1 MKSAFLLI
9 SFLFSCQSPGRFELG
24 LLDRK
29 LENSSS
35 YKIKNIINPH
45 TFNGSFGKDFWISL
59 YRTSDKEVLL
69 SDPNLDK
76 SGFSL
81 SNAVK
86 QPFLY
91 ILEFYSENPEETD
104 FSHLPA
110 FRFGTVY
117 KKPDLI
123 SKYRYVMIPMNARLR
138 RPGKPFNGY
147 DVYPFLPLQNY
158 SENTKY
164 LRKSVRFEETV
175 RLYFLSEREE
185 KEVLIENESDG
196 RIYFR
201 EE

>member
-1 MKSAFLLI
+1 MKFLLI
-9 SFLFSCQSPGRFELG
+9 SALILFGCQSPGRYELG

-29 LENSSS
+29 LEDSRS

-45 TFNGSFGKDFWISL
+45 TFNGSFGRDFWISL
-59 YRTSDKEVLL
+59 YRTSDRDSILK
-69 SDPNLDK
+69 DPNLDA
-76 SGFSL
+76 SVSSL
-81 SNAVK
+81 SRADRYR
-86 QPFLY
+86 FLY
-91 ILEFYSENPEETD
+91 ILEFYSEEPGKSDLSE
-104 FSHLPA
+104 FPS

-175 RLYFLSEREE
+175 RLYFLLDREE
-185 KEVLIENESDG
+185 KEVLVENESDG

>member
-1 MKSAFLLI
+1 MR
-9 SFLFSCQSPGRFELG
+9 FLFISALLFFGCQSPGRYELG

-29 LENSSS
+29 LEDSRS

-45 TFNGSFGKDFWISL
+45 TFNGSFGRDFWISI
-59 YRTSDKEVLL
+59 YRTKDKDRLL
-69 SDPNLDK
+69 SDPNLDR
-76 SGFSL
+76 SGSSFS
-81 SNAVK
+81 NTEK
-86 QPFLY
+86 HPFLY
-91 ILEFYSENPEETD
+91 ILEFYSENPDEAD
-104 FSHLPA
+104 ISILPA

-175 RLYFLSEREE
+175 RLYFLLDREE
-185 KEVLIENESDG
+185 KEVLVENESDG